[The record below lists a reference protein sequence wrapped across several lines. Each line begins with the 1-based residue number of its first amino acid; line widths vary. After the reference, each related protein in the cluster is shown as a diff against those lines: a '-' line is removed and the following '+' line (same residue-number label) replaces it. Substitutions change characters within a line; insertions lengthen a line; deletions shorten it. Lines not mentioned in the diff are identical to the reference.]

1 MKATEFLDSPSA
13 TNFLD
18 TPATGGAAF
27 GIYPKQRA
35 TPSRPETKE
44 AVQKGVEA
52 AASGMEA
59 LGFFPPSEEK
69 EFDTGRVG
77 TATVLGAGAG
87 LGGPK
92 ALEKIGKGMR

>member
-1 MKATEFLDSPSA
+1 MAFDPTTAKPLPGGFDPSTA
-13 TNFLD
+13 K
-18 TPATGGAAF
+18 PEQTGGAAF

-69 EFDTGRVG
+69 EFDTGACWNSHCIRCWRWSWW
-77 TATVLGAGAG
+77 
-87 LGGPK
+87 P
-92 ALEKIGKGMR
+92 